1 MTIAKHRGEPIHT
14 RRIAVETYEYDQS
27 AVLVEG
33 RLTDNRF
40 VNTYYFTGGTR
51 PPGIVHDMIIRL
63 VVRGPDPTIESIEVE
78 MPGIPREE
86 CIETQQSLAPIAGMK
101 ISPGF
106 TDRVKAEV
114 GGAKGCTHLVAL
126 LLAMAPA
133 ALQGAWVAMARQP
146 VDMKVFGGAAL
157 QILEN
162 TCRVW
167 RSDGPLMEALKER
180 IEKGK

>member
-1 MTIAKHRGEPIHT
+1 MTIAKHQGKPLHT
-14 RRIAVETYEYDQS
+14 RRIQIETYGYDEN

-40 VNTYYFTGGTR
+40 AATYYFTGGSR
-51 PPGIVHDMIIRL
+51 PPGIVHDMIIRM
-63 VVRGPDPTIESIEVE
+63 VVRGPAPTIEAIEVE
-78 MPGIPREE
+78 MPGIPRQE
-86 CIETQQSLAPIAGMK
+86 CMETQESLAPIVGMK
-101 ISPGF
+101 ISSGF
-106 TDRVKAEV
+106 TERVKAEV

-146 VDMKVFGGAAL
+146 VDMSVFGGTAL
-157 QILEN
+157 RILEN

-167 RSDGPLMEALKER
+167 RSDGPLMTDLKQR

>member
-1 MTIAKHRGEPIHT
+1 MTIAKHRGEPIHS
-14 RRIAVETYEYDQS
+14 RRIAVETYEYDKS

-51 PPGIVHDMIIRL
+51 PPGIVHDMIIRM

-106 TDRVKAEV
+106 TERVKAAV

-162 TCRVW
+162 TCCVW
-167 RSDGPLMEALKER
+167 RSDGPRIEALKER
-180 IEKGK
+180 LEKGE

>member
-14 RRIAVETYEYDQS
+14 RRIAVETYEYDES

-40 VNTYYFTGGTR
+40 VNTYYFTGGSR
-51 PPGIVHDMIIRL
+51 PPGIVHDMIIRM
-63 VVRGPDPTIESIEVE
+63 VVRGPDPTIESIAVE

-86 CIETQQSLAPIAGMK
+86 CMETRQSLAPIAGMK

-106 TDRVKAEV
+106 TERVKAAV

-133 ALQGAWVAMARQP
+133 ALQGAWVAMARHP
-146 VDMKVFGGAAL
+146 VDLKVFGEAAL

-162 TCRVW
+162 TCQVW
-167 RSDGPLMEALKER
+167 RSDGPLMKELKER
-180 IEKGK
+180 IEKGE

>member
-14 RRIAVETYEYDQS
+14 RRIAVETYEYDVS

-40 VNTYYFTGGTR
+40 VNTYYFTGGSR
-51 PPGIVHDMIIRL
+51 PPGIVHDMIIRM
-63 VVRGPDPTIESIEVE
+63 VVRGPDPTIECIEVE

-86 CIETQQSLAPIAGMK
+86 CMETRQSLAPIAGMK

-106 TDRVKAEV
+106 TERVKAAV

-133 ALQGAWVAMARQP
+133 ALQGAWVAMARHP
-146 VDMKVFGGAAL
+146 VDLKVFGGAAL

-162 TCRVW
+162 TCQVW
-167 RSDGPLMEALKER
+167 RSDGPLMKELKER
-180 IEKGK
+180 IEKGE

>member
-1 MTIAKHRGEPIHT
+1 MTIAKHQGKPLHS
-14 RRIAVETYEYDQS
+14 RRIEIGTYEYDES

-40 VNTYYFTGGTR
+40 AETYYFTGGVR
-51 PPGIVHDMIIRL
+51 PPGIVHDMIIRM
-63 VVRGPDPTIESIEVE
+63 VVRGPAPIIEAIEVE

-86 CIETQQSLAPIAGMK
+86 CMETRQSLAPIAGMK

-106 TDRVKAEV
+106 TERVKAEV

-126 LLAMAPA
+126 LLTMAPA

-146 VDMKVFGGAAL
+146 VDLKVFGGAAL

-162 TCRVW
+162 TCQVW
-167 RSDGPLMEALKER
+167 RSDGPLMKELKER
-180 IEKGK
+180 IEKGE

>member
-14 RRIAVETYEYDQS
+14 RRIAVETYEYDKS

-40 VNTYYFTGGTR
+40 VKTYYFTGGIR

-106 TDRVKAEV
+106 TERVKAAV

-146 VDMKVFGGAAL
+146 VDLNVFGGTAL

-162 TCRVW
+162 TCQVW
-167 RSDGPLMEALKER
+167 RSDGPLMKELKER
-180 IEKGK
+180 IEKGE